1 MNIGIIGLGLIGGSI
16 ARATMKY
23 TDNKVYGFDI
33 DENAIIKAE
42 MMNAIVEPINENNV
56 KDIDMI
62 IVALNLSPTI
72 KVLEKICPYLKDGAI
87 VTDICGVKRPI
98 IEVMQTLSEKYP
110 NLKFCGVH
118 PMAGREFSGISH
130 SSANLFERA
139 YIVIVPIYDDIEVLA
154 KIKSF
159 YKSILAQD
167 VQICNADYHDRMI
180 AYTSQLAHIV
190 SSAYIKDPN
199 SSEHAGFSAG
209 SFRDLTR
216 VAKLNP
222 NMWDELFMANKD
234 NLVECIDNIIK
245 ELTLY
250 RNSIENEDQ
259 NLRELLQDGV
269 DKKELAEQAR
279 KDRLK

>member
-1 MNIGIIGLGLIGGSI
+1 
-16 ARATMKY
+16 
-23 TDNKVYGFDI
+23 
-33 DENAIIKAE
+33 
-42 MMNAIVEPINENNV
+42 
-56 KDIDMI
+56 MI
-62 IVALNLSPTI
+62 IIALNLSPTLE
-72 KVLEKICPYLKDGAI
+72 VLDKICPYLKDGTI

-98 IEVMQTLSEKYP
+98 IKKMNELSKVYD

-139 YIVIVPIYDDIEVLA
+139 YIVLVPIYDDIEVLSIL
-154 KIKSF
+154 KEF

-167 VQICNADYHDRMI
+167 VQVCNAEYHDKMI

-190 SSAYIKDPN
+190 SSSYIKDPS

-222 NMWDELFMANKD
+222 NMWDELFVSNKD
-234 NLVECIDNIIK
+234 NLVGCIDNIIK

-250 RNSIENEDQ
+250 RDSISNEGEGLTQ
-259 NLRELLQDGV
+259 LLQEGV
-269 DKKELAEQAR
+269 LKKELAEQAR